1 MNGGFFS
8 VRWTAWRGCPV
19 RDWSQHVRER
29 LGALGIGA
37 EREEEVVAEL
47 AGHFED
53 AYEGSLERSATP
65 EVAFACAFSEVDNWS
80 WLSGEIRG
88 AVQEDPMNERTKSL
102 WLPGL
107 VMLFLS
113 SVLLMYITRF
123 GPFPK
128 MVWLDSRQPLLLY
141 VPWLVSLPVFGA
153 LGAYW
158 SRRAGGRVRA
168 RIAAGVFPVLMLA
181 GAFFM
186 ILPIAILFD
195 RNIPFS
201 MFVTSFGL
209 MLLGW
214 VLIPGAALLL
224 GALPFLRNHS
234 NENSPSHE

>member
-1 MNGGFFS
+1 MPD
-8 VRWTAWRGCPV
+8 WR
-19 RDWSQHVRER
+19 QHVRER
-29 LGALGIGA
+29 LGALGIGQ
-37 EREEEVVAEL
+37 EREEEVVTEL

-65 EVAFACAFSEVDNWS
+65 EKAFACAFSEVVNWS
-80 WLSGEIRG
+80 RLSGEIRR

-113 SVLLMYITRF
+113 SALLMYITRF

-128 MVWLDSRQPLLLY
+128 MVWLDARQPLLLY

-214 VLIPGAALLL
+214 VLIPGVALLL
-224 GALPFLRNHS
+224 GALPFLRNHA
-234 NENSPSHE
+234 NETSPSRE